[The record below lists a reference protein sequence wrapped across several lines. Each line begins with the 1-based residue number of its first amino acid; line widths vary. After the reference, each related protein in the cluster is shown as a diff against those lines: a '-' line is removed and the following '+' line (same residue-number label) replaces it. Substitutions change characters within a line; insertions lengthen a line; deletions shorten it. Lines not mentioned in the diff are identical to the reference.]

1 MHRRQHRALRQR
13 QAQLLLRSAELRHAM
28 ARQAR
33 ALQSPLALADRVRA
47 GLHYLRQH
55 PVWPVAALALL
66 VVQRPRRA
74 LRWLPGL
81 LSGWQIYRQLRDWL
95 ARPAPPRA

>member
-13 QAQLLLRSAELRHAM
+13 QEQLLLRSAELRHTM

-33 ALQSPLALADRVRA
+33 ALQSPLALADQLRA
-47 GLHYLRQH
+47 GLNSLREH
-55 PVWPVAALALL
+55 PVWPLAAMALL
-66 VVQRPRRA
+66 IFKRPRRA
-74 LRWLPGL
+74 LRWLPRL

-95 ARPAPPRA
+95 ARPATPKP